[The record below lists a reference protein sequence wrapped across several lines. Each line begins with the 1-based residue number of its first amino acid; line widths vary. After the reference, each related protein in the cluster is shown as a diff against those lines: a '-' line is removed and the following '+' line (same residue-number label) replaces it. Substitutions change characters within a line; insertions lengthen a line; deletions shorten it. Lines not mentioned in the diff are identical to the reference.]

1 MENQLLIGLERSEK
15 QQKLWMPRRVLFTP
29 DALEEGYGREI
40 LERVESLNI
49 PVELLT
55 SNRITGLRGADERET
70 YRLAKTT
77 LAIVKAPPSQ
87 LKLQPIPPSADWQFH
102 LAQGCPAH
110 CHYCYLAGSL
120 SGPPV
125 IRAYANLPEILENLP
140 NYIQPGKL
148 TTFEAS
154 CYTDP
159 LSIEHLTGGLQ
170 KTIAFF
176 GTLPDAQ
183 LRFVTKFTAVDQLL
197 QVPHNGHT
205 RSRISINAPEV
216 ARRLEGGVPRVEARI
231 AALRKLALPRSE
243 GGGAYPTGVVLAPI
257 MPIPGWE
264 QHYTALLDQLA
275 DALAFAP
282 DISFELITHR
292 FTEGSR
298 DLLQQWYPN
307 TTLDMSEANRTK
319 KFNKFGGTK
328 YVFEKGI
335 MQQMKSFFYEGIK
348 SRLPQAQILYWT

>member
-1 MENQLLIGLERSEK
+1 MENQPLIGLERSEK
-15 QQKLWMPRRVLFTP
+15 QQKPWMPRRVLFTP

-49 PVELLT
+49 PVEILT
-55 SNRITGLRGADERET
+55 SNRITGLRGTDERET

-170 KTIAFF
+170 KTIEFF

-216 ARRLEGGVPRVEARI
+216 ARRLEGGVPKVEARI

-243 GGGAYPTGVVLAPI
+243 GGGAYPIGVVLAPI
-257 MPIPGWE
+257 MPIPDWE
-264 QHYTALLDQLA
+264 LHYTALLDQLG

-282 DISFELITHR
+282 DITFELITHR

-335 MQQMKSFFYEGIK
+335 MQRLKTFFYEGIQE
-348 SRLPQAQILYWT
+348 RLPQAQIMYWT